1 MEKVEKSKEKM
12 KIRLNTVIYVLW
24 TDSHTVSVQTNAGK
38 DIVYGGDTVQIFF
51 KDGGIESMPEEDFR
65 LSGAR
70 QLTEARSGSISGLY
84 QMVGPIRTVKSV
96 QGEKVT
102 FDDGDTITVQQ
113 LKSDFETLD
122 PEPNEEALASQAID
136 IASTLEALFISV
148 KMVNGIDLAEIV
160 TTDSVN

>member
-1 MEKVEKSKEKM
+1 VEKVEKSKEKM

-24 TDSHTVSVQTNAGK
+24 TDSQPVSVQTNAGK

-70 QLTEARSGSISGLY
+70 QLTVARSGSISGLY

-96 QGEKVT
+96 QGEKVI

-122 PEPNEEALASQAID
+122 PEPNEEGLASQAID

>member
-1 MEKVEKSKEKM
+1 MEKEEKSKEKM
-12 KIRLNTVIYVLW
+12 KIRLNTVIYALW
-24 TDSHTVSVQTNAGK
+24 TDAQPVSVQTNAGK

-51 KDGGIESMPEEDFR
+51 MDGGIEAMPEEHFR

-84 QMVGPIRTVKSV
+84 QMVGPIRTVNSV
-96 QGEKVT
+96 QGDKVT

-113 LKSDFETLD
+113 LNSDFETLD
-122 PEPNEEALASQAID
+122 PDPNEESLANQAID
-136 IASTLEALFISV
+136 VASTLEALFISV

-160 TTDSVN
+160 SSDNVN